1 MAINLEKI
9 QHIKSI
15 IENSIGQNE
24 FSVKNLE
31 PEELSDYQKR
41 PPAFE
46 CIGQI
51 KYK

>member
-31 PEELSDYQKR
+31 PEELSDYQKNH
-41 PPAFE
+41 ANL
-46 CIGQI
+46 
-51 KYK
+51 